1 MIIRWLDL
9 NWDSRFQGIE
19 EVEVNELGIEGKG
32 IFYEVEELI
41 RIYFFLEDFK

>member
-1 MIIRWLDL
+1 MAGFELGFEVSG
-9 NWDSRFQGIE
+9 NWR
-19 EVEVNELGIEGKG
+19 VEVNELGIEGKG